1 MKKYLQNDK
10 GYSLLLAIGAILIFT
25 VLGLSLITLT
35 TNGIAKNSHRED
47 TILAQDLSDK
57 GIDFAVNDIQNTLE
71 KQIIATP
78 MGKTEF
84 GTFLDTT
91 LNKTNLKCPAAGQ
104 PLPANIGFH
113 IPTENNNIT
122 KVCIEAVKMITNSS
136 GITEEKDK
144 YKRLVTFRSYGVV
157 KKKEHISKTDVI
169 IGTDAIPD
177 QLRYAVSSNERGS
190 LYFHGG
196 VEVTGDIKSTE
207 DIHIIKK
214 AYSGWDYSPT
224 WHNSVTLK
232 MNPTLGSVSSKII
245 LSNQANKI
253 YYYNGNQFRNG
264 KTIEYK
270 SPSNT
275 FSINNQNEIRS
286 ILTHSD
292 KTNVI
297 SKSLP
302 EDIINVASKVESVY
316 KEKKFDYKLTGNTIE
331 GSTNNLKRPVDSIT
345 SIYNEVCVKKDTKK
359 PYDCLDYAMSDTN
372 LVINGYSNN
381 YKENVDIQGTYYI
394 KGDVTINYA
403 NIKSNAILYVDG
415 NVNVRFSTLRELQAG
430 SSLIIFASGSIFI
443 ANISEYS
450 DSPSIIKGFFYSQND
465 MTLYGVGSNIKVIG
479 GLSAKN
485 IYLTALRGKV
495 SSSSFNIPESTQLVS
510 NSRLQIIYDENII
523 KQYTEFKRDEREE
536 FITQLNT
543 PETIKRY

>member
-10 GYSLLLAIGAILIFT
+10 GYSLLLAIGVILIFT
-25 VLGLSLITLT
+25 VLGLSLMTLT
-35 TNGIAKNSHRED
+35 SSGVTKNSHRED

-91 LNKTNLKCPAAGQ
+91 LTKTNLKCPAAGQ
-104 PLPANIGFH
+104 PLPNNIGFH

-136 GITEEKDK
+136 GITEEKDR

-157 KKKEHISKTDVI
+157 KNKEHISKTDVI

-177 QLRYAVSSNERGS
+177 QLKYAISSNNDGS

-196 VEVTGDIKSTE
+196 VEVTGDIKSSA
-207 DIHIIKK
+207 DVHIIKK
-214 AYSGWDYSPT
+214 AFSGWSYDPT
-224 WHNSVTLK
+224 WHKSIALK
-232 MNPTLGSVSSKII
+232 MNPTSGSASSKII
-245 LSNQANKI
+245 LSKPSKKL
-253 YYYNGNQFRNG
+253 YYYDGSQFRDG
-264 KTIEYK
+264 QTLSYK
-270 SPSNT
+270 SPTN
-275 FSINNQNEIRS
+275 IYNMNNQKEIRE
-286 ILTHSD
+286 ILTSST
-292 KTNVI
+292 KVNLL
-297 SKSLP
+297 SKDLP
-302 EDIINVASKVESVY
+302 EDTIDVESKVTSTY
-316 KEKKFDYKLTGNTIE
+316 TDRRYDLSLIGKEIAGN
-331 GSTNNLKRPVDSIT
+331 STNLKRAANSVTMVYD
-345 SIYNEVCVKKDTKK
+345 NCVSYSTWGCKQQGFGK
-359 PYDCLDYAMSDTN
+359 TN
-372 LVINGYSNN
+372 LNIAGTSNSR
-381 YKENVDIQGTYYI
+381 KNVEIQGTYYI
-394 KGDVTINYA
+394 KGDLTINYA
-403 NIKSNAILYVDG
+403 NIKSNAVLYVDG
-415 NVNVRFSTLRELQAG
+415 DVNIRFSTLRELQTG
-430 SSLIIFASGSIFI
+430 STLIIFARGSIFI
-443 ANISEYS
+443 ANISEYL
-450 DSPSIIKGFFYSQND
+450 DEPSIIKGFFYSQND

-495 SSSSFNIPESTQLVS
+495 SSNSFNIPENTQLLS

-523 KQYTEFKRDEREE
+523 KQYTEFQRDEKEE